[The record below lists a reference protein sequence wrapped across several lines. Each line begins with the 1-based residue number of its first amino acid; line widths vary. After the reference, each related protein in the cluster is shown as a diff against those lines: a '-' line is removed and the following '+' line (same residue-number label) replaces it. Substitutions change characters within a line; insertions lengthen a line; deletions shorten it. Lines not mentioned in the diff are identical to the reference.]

1 MFFNRFVARA
11 FPLTAALIAACGDS
25 TTPPT
30 SVPPASFDAPHA
42 LAVTSPMTAVFDQ
55 NIFQSFSATLSYSEQ
70 FFRAGTTTPLPVHGA
85 TYVYDPVERYV
96 VDPTA
101 TDAPAPGARFIL
113 YAWDGSVG
121 HPIFPLQR
129 IGYVDIT
136 PQSSSADAQSTH
148 MIIVRDVPATTIA
161 DFVIGH
167 EVVSGVNVFSL
178 TGFGTDGSMHVNI
191 TVTGTYSG
199 PAGAHR
205 LLYTSTLA
213 APSIGVVATQQLI
226 STQLTAS
233 QTGQSEL
240 TYESH
245 KLTDESVSN
254 TSAEVKFDGAVYA
267 RVVASTFGNP
277 TQYLKADGTALTQR
291 EIDDLQAVLVR
302 PAVAH
307 FFWMNLA
314 WP

>member
-1 MFFNRFVARA
+1 MFLNRFMVCAL
-11 FPLTAALIAACGDS
+11 PLTAALLVACGDS
-25 TTPPT
+25 TTTPP
-30 SVPPASFDAPHA
+30 SVPPESLDAQHA

-55 NIFQSFSATLSYSEQ
+55 NIFQAFGASLSYSEQ
-70 FFRAGTTTPLPVHGA
+70 FFRAGTTIPLPAHGV

-96 VDPTA
+96 VYPTA
-101 TDAPAPGARFIL
+101 TDAPAPGVRFIL

-121 HPIFPLQR
+121 HPVFPLQR

-136 PQSSSADAQSTH
+136 PQSSSADAQAIH
-148 MIIVRDVPATTIA
+148 MAIVRDVPATTIA
-161 DFVIGH
+161 DFVIAHGI
-167 EVVSGVNVFSL
+167 VSGVNVFSL
-178 TGFGTDGSMHVNI
+178 TGFGTDGSMRVNI

-213 APSIGVVATQQLI
+213 APSISVVATQRLVYDQV
-226 STQLTAS
+226 SAS
-233 QTGQSEL
+233 QTGHSEL
-240 TYESH
+240 AYESH

-254 TSAEVKFDGAVYA
+254 TGAEVKFDGALYA
-267 RVVASTFGNP
+267 KVIASPLGDP